1 MTLVQGVGAVVAAW
15 LVRRIVEWM
24 AFLGRL
30 VHAAPAAAAFAADYF
45 VVANDAVVR
54 MNGVVADNKKC

>member
-1 MTLVQGVGAVVAAW
+1 
-15 LVRRIVEWM
+15 M

-30 VHAAPAAAAFAADYF
+30 VDAAPAAAAFAADYF